1 MTKQAMILTRGI
13 GAIAATAVL
22 VTGVS
27 FAALTSNNVTL
38 SDNSFS
44 TASATLLISNGGD
57 FSSTSVTGFDAGT
70 LAPGQTSD
78 TASFQL
84 DNTGGVPLTI
94 TAIADAIN
102 NPNSIDGSLETIH
115 VLRTDGGATGANSE
129 DVTLATLAGG
139 NVGLPGGPIAAD
151 TVASYTVSLTLD
163 PSFSGPQGATLSFDT
178 VFSGTQVTP

>member
-27 FAALTSNNVTL
+27 FAALTSNTVTL

-44 TASATLLISNGGD
+44 TDTATLLISNGGAFND
-57 FSSTSVTGFDAGT
+57 TSVQGFDAGK

-78 TASFQL
+78 TANFQL
-84 DNTGGVPLTI
+84 ENTGDVALAI
-94 TAIADAIN
+94 TAIADNIN
-102 NPNSIDGSLETIH
+102 NPSGIDGNQETIH

-139 NVGLPGGPIAAD
+139 NVGLPGGPVAAN
-151 TVASYTVSLTLD
+151 TTASYTVSLSLD
-163 PSFSGPQGATLSFDT
+163 SGFTGPQGATLSFDT
-178 VFSGTQVTP
+178 VFTGSQS